1 MSVFFTKFQ
10 VRVRTRVV
18 GRLGLG
24 PGPYIVG
31 RLGSGMRVS
40 ASFQLGYIALY
51 RLVHGGGLVVAGGV
65 SYTMYKER
73 GECRGGV
80 MPGKYVRGGNN
91 VLYSVIQ
98 SMCCIF
104 VRADQEIMTE

>member
-1 MSVFFTKFQ
+1 VSVFFTKFQ

-51 RLVHGGGLVVAGGV
+51 RLVHGGGLVVAGGGCP
-65 SYTMYKER
+65 TQCTK
-73 GECRGGV
+73 RGGV
-80 MPGKYVRGGNN
+80 SGRGNAWEICPRGKQCPILSHSVYV
-91 VLYSVIQ
+91 LHL
-98 SMCCIF
+98 CAC
-104 VRADQEIMTE
+104 